1 MAKSN
6 SNITIYNSSE
16 IQKKIYNIRGEQV
29 MFDNDLAEFY
39 GIETRILNQAV
50 KRNINRFPAD
60 FMFQLTNDEFENWKS
75 QIVTTNGKILISQFV
90 ISKEK
95 CIGSFIAV
103 LAGDLK
109 ITVFY

>member
-1 MAKSN
+1 MAKIN
-6 SNITIYNSSE
+6 SNITIYNSSD

-29 MFDNDLAEFY
+29 MFDSDLAEFY

-60 FMFQLTNDEFENWKS
+60 FMFQLTDEEFENWKS
-75 QIVTTNGKILISQFV
+75 QIV

-95 CIGSFIAV
+95 RSGRQKLFLMSSPNKA
-103 LAGDLK
+103 
-109 ITVFY
+109 